1 MGFIDDDDDVFY
13 LRERT
18 PIHQFITACRYKRGE
33 NASGLVLSRGCIRHW
48 EISL

>member
-1 MGFIDDDDDVFY
+1 MCFIDDDVFY

-18 PIHQFITACRYKRGE
+18 PIQFITACRYKRGE
-33 NASGLVLSRGCIRHW
+33 NASGLVLSRGCTRHW